1 MKTKFDIMTS
11 SKHFIPAIFIS
22 SILCLLV
29 PSGVMGEEKTQQ
41 PKQKEFDTPEQAVE
55 SLIQAASTFDVPAL
69 KEILGEQGEKLVDSE
84 DPVLDKKRALTFVEE
99 AKEKKSI
106 DIDPKNPNRA
116 ILSVGEEAYPLPIP
130 IIKHKGKWTFNTKE
144 GIHEVLLR
152 RVGTNELDAIEVCRG
167 FVDAQRSYAQ
177 EKHDGALVN
186 QYAQRF
192 ISTPGK
198 HDGLAWQNADGTW
211 GGPVGEGIAKA
222 LAQGYTDKTQPY
234 HGYFFKVLKGQGPAA
249 PLGQIDFVVE
259 GAMIGGFALA
269 AVPAQYR
276 VTGVKT
282 FLVSHTGIV
291 YEKDL
296 GPESLELFKRMDRFN
311 PDKSWHQTSDQW

>member
-29 PSGVMGEEKTQQ
+29 PSGVMGEEKAQ
-41 PKQKEFDTPEQAVE
+41 PKQKEFDTQEQAVE
-55 SLIQAASTFDVPAL
+55 SLIQAASTFDVPVL

-144 GIHEVLLR
+144 GIHEMLLR
-152 RVGTNELDAIEVCRG
+152 RVGANELDAIEVCRG
-167 FVDAQRSYAQ
+167 FVEAQRSYSQ

-259 GAMIGGFALA
+259 GAMIGGFALV

-296 GPESLELFKRMDRFN
+296 GPESLELFKKMDRFN

>member
-1 MKTKFDIMTS
+1 MTS